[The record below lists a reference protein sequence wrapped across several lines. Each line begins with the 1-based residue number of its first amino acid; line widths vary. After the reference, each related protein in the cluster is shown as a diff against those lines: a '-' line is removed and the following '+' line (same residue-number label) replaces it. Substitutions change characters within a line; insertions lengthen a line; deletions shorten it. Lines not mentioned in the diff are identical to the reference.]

1 MSPKILPLLVPLSSA
16 WQARAFVTT
25 PLPRTSCD
33 SRAPQVSRF
42 GAPKGATAAAVESA
56 VGEVVKA
63 EVWQGFSEEDHDRF
77 LAEFWQKK
85 PLLIR
90 QAIKGFETILTKD
103 ELAGLSCCPDVEARV
118 VTGGRYVDNAGKDW
132 EVEHGP
138 FEEKMFSNL
147 GETHWTL
154 LVNEV
159 NRHVPE
165 VSDLLMKF
173 QFIPSWRVDDVM
185 VSYAPKGGSVG
196 PHVDNYDV
204 FLLQGA
210 GKRLWS
216 IEDSFT
222 SGEEEEER
230 LVKDIDLRVLT
241 EFKKSEGW
249 VLEPGDALYL
259 PPRLAHY
266 GVSQDEECMTYSV
279 GFRAPSVRDLVSFFG
294 EHVGSTAT
302 KPDDFFQDPNLKR
315 QESHGLIS
323 REAVSKAKGLVR
335 EALLSALDDDVA
347 FDRWFGAQVT
357 RSRRDHSSYPV
368 PMDDEQGLSFGY
380 QFPKDVTAAV
390 KRAFHKEAES
400 GAGAGS
406 GDGLGPF
413 VYHAEGLTFAFVEH
427 EGRGQGATLFVDGT
441 DFPVPQEMAFAAA
454 LVCDS
459 QRLSPRELGPALLG
473 EQGEG
478 VETLLHSLLKEG
490 YLYPADD

>member
-1 MSPKILPLLVPLSSA
+1 
-16 WQARAFVTT
+16 
-25 PLPRTSCD
+25 
-33 SRAPQVSRF
+33 
-42 GAPKGATAAAVESA
+42 
-56 VGEVVKA
+56 
-63 EVWQGFSEEDHDRF
+63 
-77 LAEFWQKK
+77 
-85 PLLIR
+85 
-90 QAIKGFETILTKD
+90 
-103 ELAGLSCCPDVEARV
+103 
-118 VTGGRYVDNAGKDW
+118 
-132 EVEHGP
+132 
-138 FEEKMFSNL
+138 MFSNL

-173 QFIPSWRVDDVM
+173 QFIPSWRMDDIM

-210 GKRLWS
+210 GNRLWS

-222 SGEEEEER
+222 SGDEEEER
-230 LVKDIDLRVLT
+230 LVKDIDLRVLA

-266 GVSQDEECMTYSV
+266 GISQDEECMTYSV
-279 GFRAPSVRDLVSFFG
+279 GFRAPSVRDLVSFFA

-335 EALLSALDDDVA
+335 EALLSALEDDVA

-357 RSRRDHSSYPV
+357 RSRRDHSGYPV

-380 QFPKDVTAAV
+380 HLPKDVTAAV
-390 KRAFHKEAES
+390 KRAFRKEAES
-400 GAGAGS
+400 GAWAGS

-427 EGRGQGATLFVDGT
+427 EGPGQGATLFVDGT

-459 QRLSPRELGPALLG
+459 PRLSPRELGPALVG